1 MKMTRAGIPL
11 YKKGDRHTAIYDK
24 AEGKM
29 TREEIKEKDLKYIVH
44 TYNRYDI
51 VVDHAEGATVTDA
64 DGRKFIDMSSGYGA
78 NSLGYMNAA
87 WLGAVTAQLNKVQ
100 HTSNLY
106 YSEPGVKLAE
116 KLVKRSGLCK
126 VWFANSGGEA
136 NEAAIKTA
144 RKYGN
149 TLADHKKNTIISLK
163 KSFHGRTLA
172 TVTATGLA
180 EAQEVFAPLVP
191 GFVHAEVD
199 DAEALKQLVSQYDPC
214 AFLMELVQGE
224 GGVHALDQDF
234 VMAAYELCKE
244 KDILFIDDEVQAG
257 IGRTGTLFAYE
268 QYGIMPDVV
277 SFAKGIG
284 AGLPIGGII
293 CGPKTCDVLVPGD
306 HGSTFGMNPAAC
318 AGACVV
324 LDTMDEAFL
333 GEVKRKSEMIRS
345 ALSGMKK
352 VTGLDGLGLMIG
364 IDLGGMSGAEA
375 VKLLMDEGVMAIPA
389 GSRLR
394 LLPPLTISDEEIATA
409 LAAMKRVL
417 D

>member
-1 MKMTRAGIPL
+1 M
-11 YKKGDRHTAIYDK
+11 DRSQ
-24 AEGKM
+24 
-29 TREEIKEKDLKYIVH
+29 IKELDAKYIVH
-44 TYNRYDI
+44 TYNRYDV
-51 VVDHAEGATVTDA
+51 VVDHASGATVTDVNGKEYV
-64 DGRKFIDMSSGYGA
+64 DFCSGYAA
-78 NSLGYMNAA
+78 NSLGYGNEA
-87 WLGAVTAQLNKVQ
+87 WLEAVIGQLRKVQ

-106 YSEPGVKLAE
+106 YSAPGPMVAE
-116 KLVKRSGLCK
+116 KLVARSGLCK

-199 DAEALKQLVSQYDPC
+199 DAEALVKLADQYDPC

-224 GGVHALDQDF
+224 GGVHALDREF
-234 VMAAYELCKE
+234 VQKAAELCKSR
-244 KDILFIDDEVQAG
+244 DILFIDDEVQVG
-257 IGRTGTLFAYE
+257 IGRSGTLFAFE
-268 QYGIMPDVV
+268 QYGIEPDIV

-306 HGSTFGMNPAAC
+306 HGSTFGMNPVAC

-324 LDTMDEAFL
+324 LDTMDDAFL
-333 GEVKRKSEMIRS
+333 DSVKAKSELIRS
-345 ALSGMKK
+345 ELSQMKK
-352 VTGLDGLGLMIG
+352 VAGLDGLGLMIG
-364 IDLGGMSGAEA
+364 IDLDGMTGAEA
-375 VKLLMDEGVMAIPA
+375 VGKLMEEGVLAIPA
-389 GSRLR
+389 GQRLR
-394 LLPPLTISDEEIATA
+394 LLPPLTVSEDEIKQA
-409 LAAMKRVL
+409 LEAMHRVL

>member
-1 MKMTRAGIPL
+1 M
-11 YKKGDRHTAIYDK
+11 DRSH
-24 AEGKM
+24 
-29 TREEIKEKDLKYIVH
+29 IKELDAKYIVH
-44 TYNRYDI
+44 TYNRYDV
-51 VVDHAEGATVTDA
+51 VVDHACGAIVTDVNGKEYV
-64 DGRKFIDMSSGYGA
+64 DLCSGYAA
-78 NSLGYMNAA
+78 NSLGYQNEA
-87 WLGAVTAQLNKVQ
+87 WLDAVIGQLKKVQ
-100 HTSNLY
+100 HASNLY
-106 YSEPGVKLAE
+106 YTEPGPLLAE
-116 KLVKRSGLCK
+116 KLVTRSGLCK

-199 DAEALKQLVSQYDPC
+199 NAEALEKLVDQYDPC

-224 GGVHALDQDF
+224 GGVHALDREF
-234 VMAAYELCKE
+234 VEKAAELCKSR
-244 KDILFIDDEVQAG
+244 DILFIDDEVQVG
-257 IGRTGTLFAYE
+257 IGRSGTLFAFE
-268 QYGIMPDVV
+268 QYGIKPDIV

-293 CGPKTCDVLVPGD
+293 CGPKTCDVMVPGD
-306 HGSTFGMNPAAC
+306 HGSTFGMNPVAC
-318 AGACVV
+318 AGGCVV
-324 LDTMDEAFL
+324 LDTMDDAFL
-333 GEVKRKSEMIRS
+333 DSVKAKSEVIRNE
-345 ALSGMKK
+345 LKTMKK

-364 IDLGGMSGAEA
+364 IDLDGMTGAEA
-375 VKLLMDEGVMAIPA
+375 VSRLMEEGVLAIPA
-389 GSRLR
+389 GQRLR
-394 LLPPLTISDEEIATA
+394 LLPPLTINEDEIKKA
-409 LAAMKRVL
+409 LEAIHKVL

>member
-1 MKMTRAGIPL
+1 M
-11 YKKGDRHTAIYDK
+11 DRSH
-24 AEGKM
+24 
-29 TREEIKEKDLKYIVH
+29 IKELDAQYIVH
-44 TYNRYDI
+44 TYNRYD
-51 VVDHAEGATVTDA
+51 VVIDHASGAVVTDVN
-64 DGRKFIDMSSGYGA
+64 GREYIDFCSGYAA
-78 NSLGYMNAA
+78 NSLGYQNKA
-87 WLGAVTAQLNKVQ
+87 WLDAVIGQLKKVQ
-100 HTSNLY
+100 HASNLY
-106 YSEPGVKLAE
+106 YTEPGPLVAE
-116 KLVKRSGLCK
+116 KLVTRSGLCK

-199 DAEALKQLVSQYDPC
+199 DAEALERLVDQYDPC
-214 AFLMELVQGE
+214 AFIMELVQGE
-224 GGVHALDQDF
+224 GGVHALDREF
-234 VMAAYELCKE
+234 VEKAAELCKSR
-244 KDILFIDDEVQAG
+244 DILFIDDEVQVG
-257 IGRTGTLFAYE
+257 IGRSGTLFAFE
-268 QYGIMPDVV
+268 QYGIKPDIV

-324 LDTMDEAFL
+324 LDTMDDAFL
-333 GEVKRKSEMIRS
+333 DSVKAKSEKIRS
-345 ALSGMKK
+345 ELSQMKK

-364 IDLGGMSGAEA
+364 IDLDGKTGAEA
-375 VKLLMDEGVMAIPA
+375 VSKLMDEGVLTIPA
-389 GSRLR
+389 GQRLR
-394 LLPPLTISDEEIATA
+394 LLPPLTISDEEINKA
-409 LAAMKRVL
+409 LEAMHKVL

>member
-1 MKMTRAGIPL
+1 M
-11 YKKGDRHTAIYDK
+11 DRSQ
-24 AEGKM
+24 
-29 TREEIKEKDLKYIVH
+29 IKELDAKYIVH
-44 TYNRYDI
+44 TYNRYDV
-51 VVDHAEGATVTDA
+51 VVDHASGATVTDVNGKEYV
-64 DGRKFIDMSSGYGA
+64 DFCSGYAA
-78 NSLGYMNAA
+78 NSLGYGNEA
-87 WLGAVTAQLNKVQ
+87 WLEAVIGQLRKVQ

-106 YSEPGVKLAE
+106 YSAPGPMVAE
-116 KLVKRSGLCK
+116 KLVARSGLCK

-199 DAEALKQLVSQYDPC
+199 DAEALVKLADQYDPC

-224 GGVHALDQDF
+224 GGVHALEREF
-234 VMAAYELCKE
+234 VQKAAELCKSR
-244 KDILFIDDEVQAG
+244 DILFIDDEVQVG
-257 IGRTGTLFAYE
+257 IGRSGTLFAFE
-268 QYGIMPDVV
+268 QYGIEPDIV

-306 HGSTFGMNPAAC
+306 HGSTFGMNPVAC

-324 LDTMDEAFL
+324 LDTMDDAFL
-333 GEVKRKSEMIRS
+333 DSVKAKSELIRS
-345 ALSGMKK
+345 ELSQMKK
-352 VTGLDGLGLMIG
+352 VAGLDGLGLMIG
-364 IDLGGMSGAEA
+364 IDLDGMTGAEA
-375 VKLLMDEGVMAIPA
+375 VGKLMEEGVLAIPA
-389 GSRLR
+389 GQRLR
-394 LLPPLTISDEEIATA
+394 LLPPLTISEDEIKKA
-409 LAAMKRVL
+409 LDAMRKVL

>member
-1 MKMTRAGIPL
+1 M
-11 YKKGDRHTAIYDK
+11 DRSH
-24 AEGKM
+24 
-29 TREEIKEKDLKYIVH
+29 IKELDAKYIVH
-44 TYNRYDI
+44 TYNRYDV
-51 VVDHAEGATVTDA
+51 VVDHACGAIVTDVNGKEYV
-64 DGRKFIDMSSGYGA
+64 DFCSGYAA
-78 NSLGYMNAA
+78 NSLGYGNEA
-87 WLGAVTAQLNKVQ
+87 WLEAVIGQLKKVQ
-100 HTSNLY
+100 HASNLY
-106 YSEPGVKLAE
+106 YTEPGPLVAE
-116 KLVKRSGLCK
+116 KLVTRSGLCK

-149 TLADHKKNTIISLK
+149 TIADHKKNTIISLK

-199 DAEALKQLVSQYDPC
+199 NAEELEKLVDQYDPC

-224 GGVHALDQDF
+224 GGVHALDKEF
-234 VMAAYELCKE
+234 VEKAAELCKSR
-244 KDILFIDDEVQAG
+244 DILFIDDEVQVG
-257 IGRTGTLFAYE
+257 IGRSGTLFAFE
-268 QYGIMPDVV
+268 QYGIKPDIV

-306 HGSTFGMNPAAC
+306 HGSTFGMNPVAC

-324 LDTMDEAFL
+324 LDTMDDEFL
-333 GEVKRKSEMIRS
+333 ASVKAKSEKIRS
-345 ALSGMKK
+345 ELSQMKK
-352 VTGLDGLGLMIG
+352 VAGLDGLGLMIG
-364 IDLGGMSGAEA
+364 IDLDGMTGAEA
-375 VKLLMDEGVMAIPA
+375 VSKLMDEGVLTIPA
-389 GSRLR
+389 GQRLR
-394 LLPPLTISDEEIATA
+394 LLPPLTISDEEINKA
-409 LAAMKRVL
+409 LEAIHIVL

>member
-1 MKMTRAGIPL
+1 MERSK
-11 YKKGDRHTAIYDK
+11 
-24 AEGKM
+24 
-29 TREEIKEKDLKYIVH
+29 IKELDSQYIVH

-51 VVDHAEGATVTDA
+51 VVDHASGATVTDS
-64 DGRKFIDMSSGYGA
+64 DGREYIDLCSGYGA
-78 NSLGYMNAA
+78 NSLGYGNEA
-87 WLGAVTAQLNKVQ
+87 WLEAVTAQLRSVQ

-106 YSEPGVKLAE
+106 YSAPGPQLAE
-116 KLVKRSGLCK
+116 RLVKRSGLCK

-136 NEAAIKTA
+136 NEAAIKVA

-149 TLADHKKNTIISLK
+149 TIADHKKNTIISLK

-180 EAQEVFAPLVP
+180 EAQEVFGPLPP

-199 DAEALKQLVSQYDPC
+199 DAEGLVQLADQYDPC

-224 GGVHALDQDF
+224 GGVHALEPEF
-234 VMAAYELCKE
+234 VNKAAELCRSR
-244 KDILFIDDEVQAG
+244 DILFIDDEVQVG
-257 IGRTGTLFAYE
+257 IGRSGTLFAYE
-268 QYGIMPDVV
+268 QYGIEPDIV

-306 HGSTFGMNPAAC
+306 HGSTFGMNPVAC

-324 LDTMDEAFL
+324 LDTIDDAFL
-333 GEVKRKSEMIRS
+333 DSVKAKSEYIRS
-345 ALSGMKK
+345 RLAEMKK

-364 IDLGGMSGAEA
+364 IDLDDMTGAEA
-375 VKLLMDEGVMAIPA
+375 VSRLMKEGVLAIPA

-394 LLPPLTISDEEIATA
+394 FLPPLTISEEEIEKA
-409 LAAMKRVL
+409 LSSIRKVL

>member
-1 MKMTRAGIPL
+1 M
-11 YKKGDRHTAIYDK
+11 DRRH
-24 AEGKM
+24 
-29 TREEIKEKDLKYIVH
+29 IKELDAKYIVH
-44 TYNRYDI
+44 TYNRYDV
-51 VVDHAEGATVTDA
+51 VVDHACGAVITDA
-64 DGRKFIDMSSGYGA
+64 NGKEYVDLCSGYAA
-78 NSLGYMNAA
+78 NSLGYGNEA
-87 WLGAVTAQLNKVQ
+87 WLDAVIGQLKKVQ
-100 HTSNLY
+100 HASNLY
-106 YSEPGVKLAE
+106 YTEPGPMLAE

-149 TLADHKKNTIISLK
+149 TIADHKKNTIISLK

-180 EAQEVFAPLVP
+180 EAQEVFGPLPP

-199 DAEALKQLVSQYDPC
+199 DAEALEKLADQYDPC

-224 GGVHALDQDF
+224 GGVHALDKEF
-234 VMAAYELCKE
+234 VAKAAELCRSR
-244 KDILFIDDEVQAG
+244 DILFIDDEVQVG
-257 IGRTGTLFAYE
+257 IGRSGTLFAFE
-268 QYGIMPDVV
+268 QYGIEPDIV

-306 HGSTFGMNPAAC
+306 HGSTFGMNPVAC

-333 GEVKRKSEMIRS
+333 DSVKSKSELMRS
-345 ALSGMKK
+345 ELLKMKK
-352 VTGLDGLGLMIG
+352 VSGLDGLGLMIG
-364 IDLGGMSGAEA
+364 IDLDGMTGAEA
-375 VKLLMDEGVMAIPA
+375 VNKLMEEGVLAIPA
-389 GSRLR
+389 GERLR
-394 LLPPLTISDEEIATA
+394 LLPPLTISEEEIKRA
-409 LAAMKRVL
+409 LEALSKVL
-417 D
+417 S

>member
-1 MKMTRAGIPL
+1 MM
-11 YKKGDRHTAIYDK
+11 DRSH
-24 AEGKM
+24 
-29 TREEIKEKDLKYIVH
+29 IKELDAKYIVH
-44 TYNRYDI
+44 TYNRYDV
-51 VVDHAEGATVTDA
+51 VVDHACGALITDA
-64 DGRKFIDMSSGYGA
+64 NGKEYVDLCSGYAA
-78 NSLGYMNAA
+78 NSLGYGNEA
-87 WLGAVTAQLNKVQ
+87 WLDAVIGQLKKVQ
-100 HTSNLY
+100 HASNLY
-106 YSEPGVKLAE
+106 YTEPGPLLAE

-149 TLADHKKNTIISLK
+149 TIADHKKNTIISLK

-180 EAQEVFAPLVP
+180 EAQEVFGPLVP

-199 DAEALKQLVSQYDPC
+199 DAEDLEKLADQYDPC

-224 GGVHALDQDF
+224 GGVHALDKEF
-234 VMAAYELCKE
+234 VAKAAELCRSR
-244 KDILFIDDEVQAG
+244 DILFIDDEVQVG
-257 IGRTGTLFAYE
+257 IGRSGTLFAFE
-268 QYGIMPDVV
+268 QYGIEPDIV

-306 HGSTFGMNPAAC
+306 HGSTFGMNPVAC

-333 GEVKRKSEMIRS
+333 DSVKSKSEKIRGE
-345 ALSGMKK
+345 LKQMKK
-352 VTGLDGLGLMIG
+352 VSGLDGLGLMIG
-364 IDLGGMSGAEA
+364 IDLDGMTGAEA
-375 VKLLMDEGVMAIPA
+375 VNKLMEEGVLAIPA
-389 GSRLR
+389 GERLR
-394 LLPPLTISDEEIATA
+394 LLPPLTISEEEIKRA
-409 LAAMKRVL
+409 LEALSKVL
-417 D
+417 S

>member
-1 MKMTRAGIPL
+1 MM
-11 YKKGDRHTAIYDK
+11 DRGHI
-24 AEGKM
+24 
-29 TREEIKEKDLKYIVH
+29 KDLDAKYIVH
-44 TYNRYDI
+44 TYNRYDV
-51 VVDHAEGATVTDA
+51 VVDHACGAVVTDVNGKEYV
-64 DGRKFIDMSSGYGA
+64 DLCSGYAA
-78 NSLGYMNAA
+78 NSLGYQDEA
-87 WLGAVTAQLNKVQ
+87 WLEAVIGQLKKVQ

-106 YSEPGVKLAE
+106 YSEPGPLVAE

-191 GFVHAEVD
+191 GFVHAEID
-199 DAEALKQLVSQYDPC
+199 DPEELVKLADQYDPC

-224 GGVHALDQDF
+224 GGVHALDRAF
-234 VMAAYELCKE
+234 VDKAVELCDSR
-244 KDILFIDDEVQAG
+244 DILFIDDEVQVG
-257 IGRTGTLFAYE
+257 IGRSGTLFAFE
-268 QYGIMPDVV
+268 QYGFKPDIV

-306 HGSTFGMNPAAC
+306 HGSTFGMNPVAC

-324 LDTMDEAFL
+324 LDTMDEKFL
-333 GEVKRKSEMIRS
+333 ASVNEKAALIRGELMK
-345 ALSGMKK
+345 MKK

-364 IDLGGMSGAEA
+364 IDLKDMTGAEA
-375 VKLLMDEGVMAIPA
+375 VEKLMKEGVLAIPA

-394 LLPPLTISDEEIATA
+394 LLPPLTISEDEIERA
-409 LAAMKRVL
+409 LKAIRKVL

>member
-1 MKMTRAGIPL
+1 M
-11 YKKGDRHTAIYDK
+11 DRELLK
-24 AEGKM
+24 Q
-29 TREEIKEKDLKYIVH
+29 KDAQYIVH

-51 VVDHAEGATVTDA
+51 VIDHAEGAVITDV
-64 DGRKFIDMSSGYGA
+64 DGRQFIDLCSGYAA
-78 NSLGYMNAA
+78 NSLGYQNAA
-87 WLGAVTAQLNKVQ
+87 WLEAVKGQLDKVQ

-106 YSEPGVKLAE
+106 YSEPGVLVAE
-116 KLVKRSGLCK
+116 KLVKKSGLCK

-199 DAEALKQLVSQYDPC
+199 DFAQLEALVSEYDPC

-224 GGVHALDQDF
+224 GGVHALDKDF
-234 VMAAYELCKE
+234 VQGAAALCKE

-257 IGRTGTLFAYE
+257 IGRTGTLFAYQ
-268 QYGIMPDVV
+268 QYGIMPDIV

-306 HGSTFGMNPAAC
+306 HGSTFGMNPVAC

-324 LDTMDEAFL
+324 LDTMDEDFL
-333 GEVKRKSEMIRS
+333 ASVREKSDKLRS
-345 ALSGMKK
+345 ALSEMSK
-352 VTGLDGLGLMIG
+352 VKGLDGLGLMVG
-364 IDLGGMSGAEA
+364 IDLDGMTGAEA
-375 VKLLMDEGVMAIPA
+375 VNQLMAEGALAIPA
-389 GSRLR
+389 QSRLR
-394 LLPPLTISDEEIATA
+394 LLPPLTISDEELEQAIAV
-409 LAAMKRVL
+409 LKKVL

>member
-1 MKMTRAGIPL
+1 M
-11 YKKGDRHTAIYDK
+11 DRSQ
-24 AEGKM
+24 
-29 TREEIKEKDLKYIVH
+29 IKELDAKYIVH
-44 TYNRYDI
+44 TYNRYD
-51 VVDHAEGATVTDA
+51 VVIDHASGATVTDVNGKEYV
-64 DGRKFIDMSSGYGA
+64 DLCSGYAA
-78 NSLGYMNAA
+78 NSLGYGNEA
-87 WLGAVTAQLNKVQ
+87 WLEAVIGQLKKVQ
-100 HTSNLY
+100 HASNLY
-106 YSEPGVKLAE
+106 YTEPGPMVAE
-116 KLVKRSGLCK
+116 KLVTRSGLCK

-191 GFVHAEVD
+191 GFVHAEID
-199 DAEALKQLVSQYDPC
+199 DADALEKLADQYDPC

-224 GGVHALDQDF
+224 GGVHALDREF
-234 VMAAYELCKE
+234 VDKAAELCKSR
-244 KDILFIDDEVQAG
+244 DILFIDDEVQVG
-257 IGRTGTLFAYE
+257 IGRSGTLFAFE
-268 QYGIMPDVV
+268 QYGIEPDIV

-306 HGSTFGMNPAAC
+306 HGSTFGMNPVAC

-333 GEVKRKSEMIRS
+333 DAVKAKSEFIRS
-345 ALSGMKK
+345 ELGQMKK
-352 VTGLDGLGLMIG
+352 VAGLDGLGLMIG
-364 IDLGGMSGAEA
+364 IDLDGMTGAEA
-375 VKLLMDEGVMAIPA
+375 VSKLMEGGVLAIPA
-389 GSRLR
+389 GQRLR
-394 LLPPLTISDEEIATA
+394 LLPPLTISEDEINQA
-409 LAAMKRVL
+409 LKAMRKVL

>member
-1 MKMTRAGIPL
+1 M
-11 YKKGDRHTAIYDK
+11 DRSQ
-24 AEGKM
+24 
-29 TREEIKEKDLKYIVH
+29 IKELDAKYIVH
-44 TYNRYDI
+44 TYNRYDV
-51 VVDHAEGATVTDA
+51 VVDHASGATVTDVNGKEYV
-64 DGRKFIDMSSGYGA
+64 DFCSGYAA
-78 NSLGYMNAA
+78 NSLGYGNEA
-87 WLGAVTAQLNKVQ
+87 WLEAVIGQLRKVQ

-106 YSEPGVKLAE
+106 YSAPGPMVAE
-116 KLVKRSGLCK
+116 KLVARSGLCK

-199 DAEALKQLVSQYDPC
+199 DAAALVKLADQYDPC

-224 GGVHALDQDF
+224 GGVHALEREF
-234 VMAAYELCKE
+234 VQKAAELCKSR
-244 KDILFIDDEVQAG
+244 DILFIDDEVQVG
-257 IGRTGTLFAYE
+257 IGRSGTLFAFE
-268 QYGIMPDVV
+268 QYGIEPDIV

-306 HGSTFGMNPAAC
+306 HGSTFGMNPVAC

-324 LDTMDEAFL
+324 LDTMDDAFL
-333 GEVKRKSEMIRS
+333 DSVKAKSELIRS
-345 ALSGMKK
+345 ELSQMKK
-352 VTGLDGLGLMIG
+352 VAGLDGLGLMIG
-364 IDLGGMSGAEA
+364 IDLDGMTGAEA
-375 VKLLMDEGVMAIPA
+375 VGKLMEEGVLAIPA
-389 GSRLR
+389 GQRLR
-394 LLPPLTISDEEIATA
+394 LLPPLTVSEDEIKQA
-409 LAAMKRVL
+409 LEAMHRVL

>member
-1 MKMTRAGIPL
+1 M
-11 YKKGDRHTAIYDK
+11 DRGH
-24 AEGKM
+24 
-29 TREEIKEKDLKYIVH
+29 IKELDAKYIVH
-44 TYNRYDI
+44 TYNRYDV
-51 VVDHAEGATVTDA
+51 VVDHACGALVTDVNGKEYV
-64 DGRKFIDMSSGYGA
+64 DLCSGYAA
-78 NSLGYMNAA
+78 NSLGYQDEA
-87 WLGAVTAQLNKVQ
+87 WLEAVIGQLKKVQ

-106 YSEPGVKLAE
+106 YSEPGPLVAE

-191 GFVHAEVD
+191 GFVHAEID
-199 DAEALKQLVSQYDPC
+199 DPEELVKLADQYDPC

-224 GGVHALDQDF
+224 GGVHALDRAF
-234 VMAAYELCKE
+234 VDKAVELCDSR
-244 KDILFIDDEVQAG
+244 DILFIDDEVQVG
-257 IGRTGTLFAYE
+257 IGRSGTLFAFE
-268 QYGIMPDVV
+268 QYGFKPDIV

-306 HGSTFGMNPAAC
+306 HGSTFGMNPVAC

-324 LDTMDEAFL
+324 LDTMDEKFL
-333 GEVKRKSEMIRS
+333 ASVNEKAALIRGELKK
-345 ALSGMKK
+345 MKK

-364 IDLGGMSGAEA
+364 IDLKDMTGAEA
-375 VKLLMDEGVMAIPA
+375 VEKLMKEGVLAIPA

-394 LLPPLTISDEEIATA
+394 LLPPLTISEDEIERA
-409 LAAMKRVL
+409 LKAIRKVL

>member
-1 MKMTRAGIPL
+1 M
-11 YKKGDRHTAIYDK
+11 DRSH
-24 AEGKM
+24 
-29 TREEIKEKDLKYIVH
+29 IKELDAKYIVH
-44 TYNRYDI
+44 TYNRYDV
-51 VVDHAEGATVTDA
+51 VVDHACGAIVTDVNGKEYV
-64 DGRKFIDMSSGYGA
+64 DLCSGYAA
-78 NSLGYMNAA
+78 NSLGYQNEA
-87 WLGAVTAQLNKVQ
+87 WLDAVIGQLKKVQ
-100 HTSNLY
+100 HASNLY
-106 YSEPGVKLAE
+106 YTEPGPLVAE
-116 KLVKRSGLCK
+116 KLVTRSGLCK

-199 DAEALKQLVSQYDPC
+199 NAEALEKLVNQYDPC

-224 GGVHALDQDF
+224 GGVHALDKEF
-234 VMAAYELCKE
+234 VDKAAELCKSR
-244 KDILFIDDEVQAG
+244 DILFIDDEVQVG
-257 IGRTGTLFAYE
+257 IGRSGTLFAFE
-268 QYGIMPDVV
+268 QYGIKPDIV

-306 HGSTFGMNPAAC
+306 HGSTFGMNPVAC

-324 LDTMDEAFL
+324 LDTMDDAFL
-333 GEVKRKSEMIRS
+333 DSVKAKSEKIRS
-345 ALSGMKK
+345 ELSQMKK

-364 IDLGGMSGAEA
+364 IDLDGMIGAEA
-375 VKLLMDEGVMAIPA
+375 VSKLMEEGVLAIPA
-389 GSRLR
+389 GQRLR
-394 LLPPLTISDEEIATA
+394 LLPPLTISDEEIKRA
-409 LAAMKRVL
+409 LEALHKVL

>member
-1 MKMTRAGIPL
+1 M
-11 YKKGDRHTAIYDK
+11 DR
-24 AEGKM
+24 EQ
-29 TREEIKEKDLKYIVH
+29 IKEKDLQYIVH

-51 VVDHAEGATVTDA
+51 VADHADGATVTDIN
-64 DGRKFIDMSSGYGA
+64 GKEYIDLCSGYGA
-78 NSLGYMNAA
+78 NSLGYQNEA
-87 WLGAVTAQLNKVQ
+87 WLKAVTEQLHKVQ

-106 YSEPGVKLAE
+106 YSEPGVMLAE
-116 KLVKRSGLCK
+116 KLVERSGLCK

-149 TLADHKKNTIISLK
+149 VLANHRKNTIISLK

-199 DAEALKQLVSQYDPC
+199 NIELLKALAEEYDPC
-214 AFLMELVQGE
+214 AFMMELVQGE
-224 GGVHALDQDF
+224 GGVHALDRDF
-234 VMAAYELCKE
+234 VQAAADLCKE

-257 IGRTGTLFAYE
+257 IGRTGTLFAFE
-268 QYGIMPDVV
+268 QYGIQPDIV

-306 HGSTFGMNPAAC
+306 HGSTFGMNPVAC

-324 LDTMDEAFL
+324 LDTMDRKFLELVNIKAAF
-333 GEVKRKSEMIRS
+333 IREEL
-345 ALSGMKK
+345 AGMKK

-364 IDLGGMSGAEA
+364 IDLDGMTGAEA

-389 GSRLR
+389 GNRLR
-394 LLPPLTISDEEIATA
+394 LLPPLTISAEEIARA
-409 LAAMKRVL
+409 LVAMRAVL

>member
-1 MKMTRAGIPL
+1 MM
-11 YKKGDRHTAIYDK
+11 DRDTL
-24 AEGKM
+24 
-29 TREEIKEKDLKYIVH
+29 KEKDLQYIVH

-51 VVDHAEGATVTDA
+51 VIDHAEGAVLTDMN
-64 DGRKFIDMSSGYGA
+64 GREYYDLCSGYGA
-78 NSLGYMNAA
+78 NSLGYRNPA
-87 WLGAVTAQLNKVQ
+87 WLEAVIGQLLKVQ

-106 YSEPGVKLAE
+106 YSEPGVLLAE
-116 KLVKRSGLCK
+116 KLVARSGLNK

-180 EAQEVFAPLVP
+180 EAQDVFAPLVP

-199 DAEALKQLVSQYDPC
+199 NIAELEALTAEYDPC

-224 GGVHALDQDF
+224 GGVHALEPDF
-234 VMAAYELCKE
+234 VEAAAALCRE

-257 IGRTGTLFAYE
+257 IGRTGTLFAY
-268 QYGIMPDVV
+268 QHYGIMPDIV

-306 HGSTFGMNPAAC
+306 HGSTFGMNPVAC
-318 AGACVV
+318 AGGCVV
-324 LDTMDEAFL
+324 LDTLDEDFL
-333 GEVKRKSEMIRS
+333 ESVRVKSDHLRN
-345 ALSGMKK
+345 ALADMNM
-352 VTGLDGLGLMIG
+352 VCGLDGLGLMIG
-364 IDLGGMSGAEA
+364 IDLDGMTGAEA
-375 VKLLMDEGVMAIPA
+375 VSRLMEEGALAIPA
-389 GSRLR
+389 QDRLR
-394 LLPPLTISDEEIATA
+394 LLPPLTISEEELEGVISV
-409 LAAMKRVL
+409 LKKVL

>member
-1 MKMTRAGIPL
+1 M
-11 YKKGDRHTAIYDK
+11 DRSQ
-24 AEGKM
+24 
-29 TREEIKEKDLKYIVH
+29 IKELDAKYIVH
-44 TYNRYDI
+44 TYNRYDV
-51 VVDHAEGATVTDA
+51 VVDHASGATVTDVNGKEYV
-64 DGRKFIDMSSGYGA
+64 DFCSGYAA
-78 NSLGYMNAA
+78 NSLGYGNEA
-87 WLGAVTAQLNKVQ
+87 WLEAVIGQLRKVQ

-106 YSEPGVKLAE
+106 YSAPGPMVAE
-116 KLVKRSGLCK
+116 KLVARSGLCK

-199 DAEALKQLVSQYDPC
+199 DAEALVKLADQYDPC

-224 GGVHALDQDF
+224 GGVHALDREF
-234 VMAAYELCKE
+234 VQKAAELCKIR
-244 KDILFIDDEVQAG
+244 DILFIDDEVQVG
-257 IGRTGTLFAYE
+257 IGRSGTLFAFE
-268 QYGIMPDVV
+268 QYGIEPDIV

-306 HGSTFGMNPAAC
+306 HGSTFGMNPVAC

-324 LDTMDEAFL
+324 LDTMDDAFL
-333 GEVKRKSEMIRS
+333 DSVKAKSELIRS
-345 ALSGMKK
+345 ELSQMKK
-352 VTGLDGLGLMIG
+352 VAGLDGLGLMIG
-364 IDLGGMSGAEA
+364 IDLDGMTGAEA
-375 VKLLMDEGVMAIPA
+375 VGKLMEEGVLAIPA
-389 GSRLR
+389 GQRLR
-394 LLPPLTISDEEIATA
+394 LLPPLTVSEDEIKQA
-409 LAAMKRVL
+409 LEAMHRVL

>member
-1 MKMTRAGIPL
+1 M
-11 YKKGDRHTAIYDK
+11 DRSH
-24 AEGKM
+24 
-29 TREEIKEKDLKYIVH
+29 IKELDAKYIVH
-44 TYNRYDI
+44 TYNRYD
-51 VVDHAEGATVTDA
+51 VVVNHACGAIVTDVNGKEYV
-64 DGRKFIDMSSGYGA
+64 DFCSGYAA
-78 NSLGYMNAA
+78 NSLGYGNEA
-87 WLGAVTAQLNKVQ
+87 WLEAVIGQLKKIQ
-100 HTSNLY
+100 HASNLY
-106 YSEPGVKLAE
+106 YTEPGPLVAE
-116 KLVKRSGLCK
+116 KLVTRSGLCK

-199 DAEALKQLVSQYDPC
+199 NAEALEKLVDQYDPC

-224 GGVHALDQDF
+224 GGVHALDKEF
-234 VMAAYELCKE
+234 VEKAAELCKSR
-244 KDILFIDDEVQAG
+244 DILFIDDEVQVG
-257 IGRTGTLFAYE
+257 IGRSGTLFAFE
-268 QYGIMPDVV
+268 QYGIKPDIV

-306 HGSTFGMNPAAC
+306 HGSTFGMNPVAC

-324 LDTMDEAFL
+324 LDTMDDEFL
-333 GEVKRKSEMIRS
+333 ASVKAKSEKIRS
-345 ALSGMKK
+345 ELSQMKK

-364 IDLGGMSGAEA
+364 IDLDGMTGAEA
-375 VKLLMDEGVMAIPA
+375 VSKLMEEGVLAIPA
-389 GSRLR
+389 GQRLR
-394 LLPPLTISDEEIATA
+394 LLPPLTISDEEINKA
-409 LAAMKRVL
+409 LEAMHKVL

>member
-1 MKMTRAGIPL
+1 MM
-11 YKKGDRHTAIYDK
+11 DRSH
-24 AEGKM
+24 
-29 TREEIKEKDLKYIVH
+29 IKELDAQYIVH
-44 TYNRYDI
+44 TYNRYDV
-51 VVDHAEGATVTDA
+51 VVDHACGAVVTDVNGKEYV
-64 DGRKFIDMSSGYGA
+64 DLCSGYAA
-78 NSLGYMNAA
+78 NSLGYQNEA
-87 WLGAVTAQLNKVQ
+87 WLDAVIGQLKRVQ

-106 YSEPGVKLAE
+106 YSEPGPLVAE
-116 KLVKRSGLCK
+116 KLVTRSGLCK

-180 EAQEVFAPLVP
+180 EAQEVFEPLVP

-199 DAEALKQLVSQYDPC
+199 DAEALEKLVDQYDPC

-224 GGVHALDQDF
+224 GGVHALEKEF
-234 VMAAYELCKE
+234 VEKAAELCKSR
-244 KDILFIDDEVQAG
+244 DILFIDDEVQVG
-257 IGRTGTLFAYE
+257 IGRSGTLFAFE
-268 QYGIMPDVV
+268 QYGIKPDIV

-306 HGSTFGMNPAAC
+306 HGSTFGMNPVAC

-324 LDTMDEAFL
+324 LDTMDDAFL
-333 GEVKRKSEMIRS
+333 DSVKAKSETIRNE
-345 ALSGMKK
+345 LKK
-352 VTGLDGLGLMIG
+352 MSKVAGLDGLGLMIG
-364 IDLGGMSGAEA
+364 IDLEGMTGAEA
-375 VKLLMDEGVMAIPA
+375 VNKLMEEGVLSIPA
-389 GSRLR
+389 GQRLR
-394 LLPPLTISDEEIATA
+394 LLPPLTISDEEIKKA
-409 LAAMKRVL
+409 LDALHKVL

>member
-1 MKMTRAGIPL
+1 MM
-11 YKKGDRHTAIYDK
+11 DRS
-24 AEGKM
+24 
-29 TREEIKEKDLKYIVH
+29 RIKELDAKYIVH
-44 TYNRYDI
+44 TYNRYDV
-51 VVDHAEGATVTDA
+51 VVDHACGAVVTDVNGKEYV
-64 DGRKFIDMSSGYGA
+64 DLCSGYAA
-78 NSLGYMNAA
+78 NSLGYQDEA
-87 WLGAVTAQLNKVQ
+87 WLEAVIGQLRKVQ

-106 YSEPGVKLAE
+106 YSEPGPLVAE
-116 KLVKRSGLCK
+116 KLATRSGLCK

-149 TLADHKKNTIISLK
+149 TLASHKKNTIISLK

-191 GFVHAEVD
+191 GFVHAEID
-199 DAEALKQLVSQYDPC
+199 DAEELVKLADQYDPC

-224 GGVHALDQDF
+224 GGVHALDRAF
-234 VMAAYELCKE
+234 VDKAVELCGSR
-244 KDILFIDDEVQAG
+244 DILFVDDEVQVG
-257 IGRTGTLFAYE
+257 IGRSGTLFAFE
-268 QYGIMPDVV
+268 QYGFKPDIV

-306 HGSTFGMNPAAC
+306 HGSTFGMNPVAC

-333 GEVKRKSEMIRS
+333 ASVREKAALIRDE
-345 ALSGMKK
+345 LMKMKK
-352 VTGLDGLGLMIG
+352 VAGLDGLGLMIG
-364 IDLGGMSGAEA
+364 IDLDGMTGAEA
-375 VKLLMDEGVMAIPA
+375 VNRLMEEGVLAIPA

-394 LLPPLTISDEEIATA
+394 LLPPLTISGEEIQRA
-409 LAAMKRVL
+409 LAALGRVL

>member
-1 MKMTRAGIPL
+1 M
-11 YKKGDRHTAIYDK
+11 DRSH
-24 AEGKM
+24 
-29 TREEIKEKDLKYIVH
+29 IKELDAQYIVH
-44 TYNRYDI
+44 TYNRYDV
-51 VVDHAEGATVTDA
+51 VVDHACGAVVTDA
-64 DGRKFIDMSSGYGA
+64 DGKEYVDLCSGYAA
-78 NSLGYMNAA
+78 NSLGYQNEA
-87 WLGAVTAQLNKVQ
+87 WLDAVIGQLKKVQ

-106 YSEPGVKLAE
+106 YSEPGPLVAE
-116 KLVKRSGLCK
+116 KLVTRSGLCK

-163 KSFHGRTLA
+163 KSFHGRTMA

-180 EAQEVFAPLVP
+180 EAQEVFEPLVP

-199 DAEALKQLVSQYDPC
+199 DAEALEKLVDQYDPC

-224 GGVHALDQDF
+224 GGVHALDRGF
-234 VMAAYELCKE
+234 VEKAAELCKS
-244 KDILFIDDEVQAG
+244 KDILFIDDEVQVG
-257 IGRTGTLFAYE
+257 IGRSGTLFAFE
-268 QYGIMPDVV
+268 QYGIKPDIV

-306 HGSTFGMNPAAC
+306 HGSTFGMNPVAC

-324 LDTMDEAFL
+324 LDTLNDSFL
-333 GEVKRKSEMIRS
+333 DSVKAKSEFIRNE
-345 ALSGMKK
+345 LKQMKK
-352 VTGLDGLGLMIG
+352 VAGLDGLGLMIG
-364 IDLGGMSGAEA
+364 IDLDGMTGSEA
-375 VKLLMDEGVMAIPA
+375 VNKLMEEGILAIPA
-389 GSRLR
+389 GQRLR
-394 LLPPLTISDEEIATA
+394 LLPPLTISEDEIKRA
-409 LAAMKRVL
+409 LEAIRKVL

>member
-1 MKMTRAGIPL
+1 M
-11 YKKGDRHTAIYDK
+11 DRSH
-24 AEGKM
+24 
-29 TREEIKEKDLKYIVH
+29 IKELDAKYIVH
-44 TYNRYDI
+44 TYNRYDV
-51 VVDHAEGATVTDA
+51 VVDHACGAVVTDA
-64 DGRKFIDMSSGYGA
+64 DGREYVDFCSGYAA
-78 NSLGYMNAA
+78 NSLGYQNEA
-87 WLGAVTAQLNKVQ
+87 WLDAVIGQLKKVQ
-100 HTSNLY
+100 HASNLY
-106 YSEPGVKLAE
+106 YTEPGPLLAE
-116 KLVKRSGLCK
+116 KLVTRSGLCK

-191 GFVHAEVD
+191 GFVHAEID
-199 DAEALKQLVSQYDPC
+199 DAEALEKLADQYDPC

-224 GGVHALDQDF
+224 GGVHALDQEF
-234 VMAAYELCKE
+234 VDKAAELCKNR
-244 KDILFIDDEVQAG
+244 DILFIDDEVQVG
-257 IGRTGTLFAYE
+257 IGRSGTLFAFE
-268 QYGIMPDVV
+268 QYGIKPDIV

-306 HGSTFGMNPAAC
+306 HGSTFGMNPVAC
-318 AGACVV
+318 AGGCVV
-324 LDTMDEAFL
+324 LDTMDDAFL
-333 GEVKRKSEMIRS
+333 EGVKTKSEMIRS
-345 ALSGMKK
+345 ELLQMKK

-364 IDLGGMSGAEA
+364 IDLDGMTGAEA
-375 VKLLMDEGVMAIPA
+375 VNKLMDEGVLAIPA
-389 GSRLR
+389 GQRLR
-394 LLPPLTISDEEIATA
+394 LLPPLTISEDDIKTA
-409 LAAMKRVL
+409 LDAMHRVL

>member
-1 MKMTRAGIPL
+1 MNR
-11 YKKGDRHTAIYDK
+11 DQ
-24 AEGKM
+24 
-29 TREEIKEKDLKYIVH
+29 IKTTDNEYIVH

-51 VVDHAEGATVTDA
+51 VVDHADGAVITDVN
-64 DGRKFIDMSSGYGA
+64 GKEYIDLCSGYGA
-78 NSLGYMNAA
+78 NSLGYQNEA
-87 WLGAVTAQLNKVQ
+87 WLAAVTDQLHKYQ
-100 HTSNLY
+100 HVSNLY
-106 YSEPGVKLAE
+106 YSEPGAKLAE

-180 EAQEVFAPLVP
+180 EAQDVFAPLVP

-199 DAEALKQLVSQYDPC
+199 NADQLKTLVDQYDPC

-224 GGVHALDQDF
+224 GGVHALDPEF
-234 VMAAYELCKE
+234 VKAAAELCAE

-268 QYGIMPDVV
+268 QYGIMPDIV

-293 CGPKTCDVLVPGD
+293 CGTKTCDVLVPGD
-306 HGSTFGMNPAAC
+306 HGSTFGMNPVAC

-324 LDTMDEAFL
+324 LDTLDDKFL
-333 GEVKRKSEMIRS
+333 EDVRAKSEKLRGELMK
-345 ALSGMKK
+345 MKK

-364 IDLGGMSGAEA
+364 IDLDGMTGAEA
-375 VKLLMDEGVMAIPA
+375 VNLLLDEGAMAIPA
-389 GSRLR
+389 GNRLR
-394 LLPPLTISDEEIATA
+394 LLPPLTINDEETGKA
-409 LAAMKRVL
+409 LEALRKVL

>member
-1 MKMTRAGIPL
+1 M
-11 YKKGDRHTAIYDK
+11 DRSQ
-24 AEGKM
+24 
-29 TREEIKEKDLKYIVH
+29 IKELDAKYIVH
-44 TYNRYDI
+44 TYNRYDV
-51 VVDHAEGATVTDA
+51 VVDHASGATVTDVNGKEYV
-64 DGRKFIDMSSGYGA
+64 DFCSGYAA
-78 NSLGYMNAA
+78 NSLGYGNEA
-87 WLGAVTAQLNKVQ
+87 WLEAVIGQLRKVQ

-106 YSEPGVKLAE
+106 YSAPGPMVAE
-116 KLVKRSGLCK
+116 KLVARSGLCK

-199 DAEALKQLVSQYDPC
+199 DAEALVKLADQYDPC

-224 GGVHALDQDF
+224 GGVHALEREF
-234 VMAAYELCKE
+234 VQKAAELCKSR
-244 KDILFIDDEVQAG
+244 DILFIDDEVQVG
-257 IGRTGTLFAYE
+257 IGRSGTLFAFE
-268 QYGIMPDVV
+268 QYGIEPDIV

-306 HGSTFGMNPAAC
+306 HGSTFGMNPVAC

-324 LDTMDEAFL
+324 LDTMDDAFL
-333 GEVKRKSEMIRS
+333 DSVKAKSELIRS
-345 ALSGMKK
+345 ELNQMKK
-352 VTGLDGLGLMIG
+352 VVGLDGLGLMIG
-364 IDLGGMSGAEA
+364 IDLDGMTGAEA
-375 VKLLMDEGVMAIPA
+375 VGKLMEEGVLAIPA
-389 GSRLR
+389 GQRLR
-394 LLPPLTISDEEIATA
+394 LLPPLTVSEDEIKQA
-409 LAAMKRVL
+409 LEAMHRVL

>member
-1 MKMTRAGIPL
+1 M
-11 YKKGDRHTAIYDK
+11 DRSH
-24 AEGKM
+24 
-29 TREEIKEKDLKYIVH
+29 IKELDAQYIVH
-44 TYNRYDI
+44 TYNRYDV
-51 VVDHAEGATVTDA
+51 VVDYACGAVVTDVNGKEYV
-64 DGRKFIDMSSGYGA
+64 DLCSGYAA
-78 NSLGYMNAA
+78 NSLGYQNEA
-87 WLGAVTAQLNKVQ
+87 WLDAVIGQLKRVQ

-106 YSEPGVKLAE
+106 YSEPGPLVAE
-116 KLVKRSGLCK
+116 KLVTRSGLCK

-180 EAQEVFAPLVP
+180 EAQEVFEPLVP

-199 DAEALKQLVSQYDPC
+199 DAEALEKLVDQYDPC

-224 GGVHALDQDF
+224 GGVHALEKEF
-234 VMAAYELCKE
+234 VEKAAELCKSR
-244 KDILFIDDEVQAG
+244 DILFIDDEVQVG
-257 IGRTGTLFAYE
+257 IGRSGTLFAFE
-268 QYGIMPDVV
+268 QYGIKPDIV

-306 HGSTFGMNPAAC
+306 HGSTFGMNPVAC

-324 LDTMDEAFL
+324 LDTMDDAFL
-333 GEVKRKSEMIRS
+333 DSVKAKSETIRNE
-345 ALSGMKK
+345 LKK
-352 VTGLDGLGLMIG
+352 MSKVAGLDGLGLMIG
-364 IDLGGMSGAEA
+364 IDLEGMTGAEA
-375 VKLLMDEGVMAIPA
+375 VNKLMEEGVLSIPA
-389 GSRLR
+389 GQRLR
-394 LLPPLTISDEEIATA
+394 LLPPLTISDEEIKKA
-409 LAAMKRVL
+409 LDALHKVL

>member
-1 MKMTRAGIPL
+1 MM
-11 YKKGDRHTAIYDK
+11 DRSH
-24 AEGKM
+24 
-29 TREEIKEKDLKYIVH
+29 IKELDAQYIVH
-44 TYNRYDI
+44 TYNRYDV
-51 VVDHAEGATVTDA
+51 VVDHACGAVVTDVNGKEYV
-64 DGRKFIDMSSGYGA
+64 DLCSGYAA
-78 NSLGYMNAA
+78 NSLGYQNEA
-87 WLGAVTAQLNKVQ
+87 WLDAVIGQLKKVQ

-106 YSEPGVKLAE
+106 YSEPGPLVAE
-116 KLVKRSGLCK
+116 KLVTRSGLCK

-180 EAQEVFAPLVP
+180 EAQEVFEPLVP

-199 DAEALKQLVSQYDPC
+199 DAEALEKLVDQYDPC

-224 GGVHALDQDF
+224 GGVHALEKKF
-234 VMAAYELCKE
+234 VEKAAELCKSR
-244 KDILFIDDEVQAG
+244 DILFIDDEVQVG
-257 IGRTGTLFAYE
+257 IGWSGTLFAFE
-268 QYGIMPDVV
+268 QYGIKPDIV

-306 HGSTFGMNPAAC
+306 HGSTFGMNPVAC

-324 LDTMDEAFL
+324 LDTMDDAFL
-333 GEVKRKSEMIRS
+333 DSVKAKSETIRNE
-345 ALSGMKK
+345 LKK
-352 VTGLDGLGLMIG
+352 MSKVAGLDGLGLMIG
-364 IDLGGMSGAEA
+364 IDLEGMTGAEA
-375 VKLLMDEGVMAIPA
+375 VNKLMEEGVLSIPA
-389 GSRLR
+389 GQRLR
-394 LLPPLTISDEEIATA
+394 LLPPLTISDEEIKKA
-409 LAAMKRVL
+409 LDALHKVL

>member
-1 MKMTRAGIPL
+1 MI
-11 YKKGDRHTAIYDK
+11 
-24 AEGKM
+24 E
-29 TREEIKEKDLKYIVH
+29 RELLKQKDSQYIVH

-51 VVDHAEGATVTDA
+51 VIDHAKGAVITDV
-64 DGRKFIDMSSGYGA
+64 DGRQFIDLCSGYAA
-78 NSLGYMNAA
+78 NSLGYGNAA
-87 WLGAVTAQLNKVQ
+87 WLEAVKGQLDKVQ

-106 YSEPGVKLAE
+106 YSEPGVLVAE
-116 KLVKRSGLCK
+116 KLVKKSGLCK

-199 DAEALKQLVSQYDPC
+199 DLAQLEALVSEYDPC

-224 GGVHALDQDF
+224 GGVHALDKDF
-234 VMAAYELCKE
+234 VQGAAALCKG

-257 IGRTGTLFAYE
+257 IGRTGTLFAYQ
-268 QYGIMPDVV
+268 QYDIMPDIV

-293 CGPKTCDVLVPGD
+293 CGPKTCNVLVPGD
-306 HGSTFGMNPAAC
+306 HGSTFGMNPVAC

-324 LDTMDEAFL
+324 LDTMDEEFL
-333 GEVKRKSEMIRS
+333 ASVREKSDKLRS
-345 ALSGMKK
+345 ALSEMSK
-352 VTGLDGLGLMIG
+352 VKALDGLGLMVG
-364 IDLGGMSGAEA
+364 IDLDGMTGAEA
-375 VKLLMDEGVMAIPA
+375 VSQLMAEGALAIPA
-389 GSRLR
+389 QNRLR
-394 LLPPLTISDEEIATA
+394 LLPPLTISDEELNQAIAI
-409 LAAMKRVL
+409 LKKVL
-417 D
+417 G

>member
-1 MKMTRAGIPL
+1 MM
-11 YKKGDRHTAIYDK
+11 DRSH
-24 AEGKM
+24 
-29 TREEIKEKDLKYIVH
+29 IKELDAQYIVH
-44 TYNRYDI
+44 TYNRYDV
-51 VVDHAEGATVTDA
+51 VVDHACGAVVTDVNGKEYV
-64 DGRKFIDMSSGYGA
+64 DLCSGYAA
-78 NSLGYMNAA
+78 NSLGYQNEA
-87 WLGAVTAQLNKVQ
+87 WLDAVIGQLKKVQ

-106 YSEPGVKLAE
+106 YSEPGPLVAE
-116 KLVKRSGLCK
+116 KLVTRSGLCK

-180 EAQEVFAPLVP
+180 EAQEVFEPLVP

-199 DAEALKQLVSQYDPC
+199 DAEALEKLVDQYDPC

-224 GGVHALDQDF
+224 GGVHALDRAF
-234 VMAAYELCKE
+234 VDKAVELCDSR
-244 KDILFIDDEVQAG
+244 DILFIDDEVQVG
-257 IGRTGTLFAYE
+257 IGRSGTLFAFE
-268 QYGIMPDVV
+268 QYGFKPDIV

-306 HGSTFGMNPAAC
+306 HGSTFGMNPVAC

-324 LDTMDEAFL
+324 LDTMDEIFL
-333 GEVKRKSEMIRS
+333 ASVNEKAALIRGELKK
-345 ALSGMKK
+345 MKK

-364 IDLGGMSGAEA
+364 IDLKDMTGAEA
-375 VKLLMDEGVMAIPA
+375 VEKLMKEGVLAIPA

-394 LLPPLTISDEEIATA
+394 LLPPLTISEDEIERA
-409 LAAMKRVL
+409 LKAIRKVL

>member
-1 MKMTRAGIPL
+1 M
-11 YKKGDRHTAIYDK
+11 DRELLK
-24 AEGKM
+24 Q
-29 TREEIKEKDLKYIVH
+29 KDAQYIVH

-51 VVDHAEGATVTDA
+51 VIDHAEGAVITDA
-64 DGRKFIDMSSGYGA
+64 DGRQFIDLCSGYAA
-78 NSLGYMNAA
+78 NSLGYQNAA
-87 WLGAVTAQLNKVQ
+87 WLEAVKGQLDKVQ

-106 YSEPGVKLAE
+106 YSEPGVLVAE
-116 KLVKRSGLCK
+116 KLVKKSGLCK

-199 DAEALKQLVSQYDPC
+199 DLVQLEALVSEYDPC

-224 GGVHALDQDF
+224 GGVHALDKDF
-234 VMAAYELCKE
+234 VQGAAALCKE

-257 IGRTGTLFAYE
+257 IGRTGTLFAYQ
-268 QYGIMPDVV
+268 QYGIMPDIV

-284 AGLPIGGII
+284 AGITDL
-293 CGPKTCDVLVPGD
+293 
-306 HGSTFGMNPAAC
+306 H
-318 AGACVV
+318 
-324 LDTMDEAFL
+324 
-333 GEVKRKSEMIRS
+333 S
-345 ALSGMKK
+345 A
-352 VTGLDGLGLMIG
+352 
-364 IDLGGMSGAEA
+364 
-375 VKLLMDEGVMAIPA
+375 
-389 GSRLR
+389 
-394 LLPPLTISDEEIATA
+394 
-409 LAAMKRVL
+409 
-417 D
+417 

>member
-1 MKMTRAGIPL
+1 M
-11 YKKGDRHTAIYDK
+11 DRSH
-24 AEGKM
+24 
-29 TREEIKEKDLKYIVH
+29 IKELDAKYIVH
-44 TYNRYDI
+44 TYNRYDV
-51 VVDHAEGATVTDA
+51 VVDHANGAVVTDA
-64 DGRKFIDMSSGYGA
+64 NGKEYIDLCSGYAA
-78 NSLGYMNAA
+78 NSLGYQNDA
-87 WLGAVTAQLNKVQ
+87 WLEAVIGQLKKVQ
-100 HTSNLY
+100 HASNLY
-106 YSEPGVKLAE
+106 YTEPGPLLAE
-116 KLVKRSGLCK
+116 KLVTRSGLCK

-199 DAEALKQLVSQYDPC
+199 DAEALEKLADQYDPC

-224 GGVHALDQDF
+224 GGVHALDQEF
-234 VMAAYELCKE
+234 VDKAAELCRSR
-244 KDILFIDDEVQAG
+244 DILFIDDEVQVG
-257 IGRTGTLFAYE
+257 IGRSGTLFAFE
-268 QYGIMPDVV
+268 QYGIKPDIV

-306 HGSTFGMNPAAC
+306 HGSTFGMNPVAC
-318 AGACVV
+318 AGGCVV
-324 LDTMDEAFL
+324 LDTLDEAFL
-333 GEVKRKSEMIRS
+333 KEVNEKSEMIRNELKTMS
-345 ALSGMKK
+345 K

-364 IDLGGMSGAEA
+364 IDLDGMTGAEA
-375 VKLLMDEGVMAIPA
+375 VAALMKEGVLAIPA

-394 LLPPLTISDEEIATA
+394 LLPPLTITEEEIKRA
-409 LAAMKRVL
+409 LEAMHRVL

>member
-1 MKMTRAGIPL
+1 MDRSTI
-11 YKKGDRHTAIYDK
+11 KKLD
-24 AEGKM
+24 AE
-29 TREEIKEKDLKYIVH
+29 YIVH
-44 TYNRYDI
+44 TYNRYD
-51 VVDHAEGATVTDA
+51 VVADHAHGATVTDVN
-64 DGRKFIDMSSGYGA
+64 GREFIDLCSGYGA
-78 NSLGYMNAA
+78 NSLGYGNDA
-87 WLGAVTAQLNKVQ
+87 WLRAVIKQLENVQ

-106 YSEPGVKLAE
+106 YSAPGPQLAE

-136 NEAAIKTA
+136 NEAAIKVA

-180 EAQEVFAPLVP
+180 EAQEAFGPLVP

-199 DAEALKQLVSQYDPC
+199 DAAQLEKLAEQYDPC

-224 GGVHALDQDF
+224 GGVHALDQAF
-234 VMAAYELCKE
+234 VDKAAELCE
-244 KDILFIDDEVQAG
+244 KNDILFIDDEVQVG
-257 IGRTGTLFAYE
+257 IGRSGTLFAYE
-268 QYGIMPDVV
+268 QYGIKPDIV

-306 HGSTFGMNPAAC
+306 HGSTFGMNPVAC
-318 AGACVV
+318 AGANVV
-324 LDTMDEAFL
+324 LDTIDEKF
-333 GEVKRKSEMIRS
+333 
-345 ALSGMKK
+345 LSGVIAKSQYIRGELMAMKK

-364 IDLGGMSGAEA
+364 IDLDGMTGAEA
-375 VKLLMDEGVMAIPA
+375 TAKLLDEGVLAIPA
-389 GSRLR
+389 GNRLR
-394 LLPPLTISDEEIATA
+394 FLPPLTISLEETSKA
-409 LAAMKRVL
+409 LAAIRKVL

>member
-1 MKMTRAGIPL
+1 M
-11 YKKGDRHTAIYDK
+11 DRSH
-24 AEGKM
+24 
-29 TREEIKEKDLKYIVH
+29 IKELDAKYIVH
-44 TYNRYDI
+44 TYNRYDV
-51 VVDHAEGATVTDA
+51 VVDHACGAVVTDA
-64 DGRKFIDMSSGYGA
+64 DGREYVDFCSGYAA
-78 NSLGYMNAA
+78 NSLGYQNEA
-87 WLGAVTAQLNKVQ
+87 WLDAVIGQLKKVQ
-100 HTSNLY
+100 HASNLY
-106 YSEPGVKLAE
+106 YTEPGPLLAE
-116 KLVKRSGLCK
+116 KLVTRSGLCK

-191 GFVHAEVD
+191 GFVHAEID
-199 DAEALKQLVSQYDPC
+199 DAEALEKLVDQYDPC

-224 GGVHALDQDF
+224 GGVHALDQEF
-234 VMAAYELCKE
+234 VDKAAELCKSR
-244 KDILFIDDEVQAG
+244 DILFIDDEVQVG
-257 IGRTGTLFAYE
+257 IGRSGTLFAFE
-268 QYGIMPDVV
+268 QYGIKPDIV

-306 HGSTFGMNPAAC
+306 HGSTFGMNPVAC
-318 AGACVV
+318 AGGCVV
-324 LDTMDEAFL
+324 LDTMDDAFL
-333 GEVKRKSEMIRS
+333 ESVKAKSEMIRS
-345 ALSGMKK
+345 ELLQMKK

-364 IDLGGMSGAEA
+364 IDLDGMTGAEA
-375 VKLLMDEGVMAIPA
+375 VKKLMDEGVLAIPA
-389 GSRLR
+389 GQRLR
-394 LLPPLTISDEEIATA
+394 LLPPLTISEEEIGTA
-409 LAAMKRVL
+409 LEAMRRVL

>member
-1 MKMTRAGIPL
+1 MM
-11 YKKGDRHTAIYDK
+11 DRSH
-24 AEGKM
+24 
-29 TREEIKEKDLKYIVH
+29 IKELDAQYIVH
-44 TYNRYDI
+44 TYNRYDV
-51 VVDHAEGATVTDA
+51 VVDHACGAVVTDVNGKEYV
-64 DGRKFIDMSSGYGA
+64 DLCSGYAA
-78 NSLGYMNAA
+78 NSLGYQNEA
-87 WLGAVTAQLNKVQ
+87 WMDAVIGQLKKVQ

-106 YSEPGVKLAE
+106 YSEPGPLVAE
-116 KLVKRSGLCK
+116 KLVTRSGLCK

-199 DAEALKQLVSQYDPC
+199 DAEALEKLVDQYDPC

-224 GGVHALDQDF
+224 GGVHALEKEF
-234 VMAAYELCKE
+234 VEKAAELCKSR
-244 KDILFIDDEVQAG
+244 DILFIDDEVQVG
-257 IGRTGTLFAYE
+257 IGRSGTLFAFE
-268 QYGIMPDVV
+268 QYGIKPDIV

-306 HGSTFGMNPAAC
+306 HGSTFGMNPVAC

-324 LDTMDEAFL
+324 LDTMDDVFL
-333 GEVKRKSEMIRS
+333 DSVKAKSETIRNE
-345 ALSGMKK
+345 LKK
-352 VTGLDGLGLMIG
+352 MSKVAGLDGLGLMIG
-364 IDLGGMSGAEA
+364 IDLEGMTGAEA
-375 VKLLMDEGVMAIPA
+375 VNKLMEEGVLAIPA
-389 GSRLR
+389 GQRLR
-394 LLPPLTISDEEIATA
+394 LLPPLTISDDEIKRA
-409 LAAMKRVL
+409 LDALSKVL
-417 D
+417 DQ

>member
-1 MKMTRAGIPL
+1 M
-11 YKKGDRHTAIYDK
+11 DR
-24 AEGKM
+24 EQ
-29 TREEIKEKDLKYIVH
+29 IKTLDSNYIVH
-44 TYNRYDI
+44 TYNRYDV
-51 VVDHAEGATVTDA
+51 VVDHATGATVYDMNGK
-64 DGRKFIDMSSGYGA
+64 DYIDLCSGYGA
-78 NSLGYMNAA
+78 NSLGYQNEA
-87 WLGAVTAQLNKVQ
+87 WLEAVTAQLNSVQ

-106 YSEPGVKLAE
+106 YSVPGARLAE
-116 KLVKRSGLCK
+116 KLVQRSGLCK

-199 DAEALKQLVSQYDPC
+199 DLAQLKELVEKYDPC

-224 GGVHALDQDF
+224 GGVHALDLEF
-234 VMAAYELCKE
+234 VHGAYELCGL

-257 IGRTGTLFAYE
+257 LGRTGTLFTYE
-268 QYGIMPDVV
+268 QYGIKPDIV

-306 HGSTFGMNPAAC
+306 HGSTFGMNPVAS

-324 LDTMDEAFL
+324 LDTLDDLFL
-333 GEVKRKSEMIRS
+333 EQVRAKSRYIRGELMK
-345 ALSGMKK
+345 MKK
-352 VTGLDGLGLMIG
+352 VAGLDGLGLMVG
-364 IDLGGMSGAEA
+364 IDLDGMTGAEA
-375 VKLLMDEGVMAIPA
+375 TTQLLEEGVLTIPA
-389 GSRLR
+389 GARLR
-394 LLPPLTISDEEIATA
+394 FLPPLTISDEEIDTA
-409 LAAMKRVL
+409 LERIRRVL